1 MAGTSREEFVFLKP
15 GIQVQE
21 DLLTKG
27 CLFQGWGFHTFV
39 LVLRGCEHH
48 GWEAEEGWAAVI

>member
-1 MAGTSREEFVFLKP
+1 MAGTSQEEFVFLKP

-27 CLFQGWGFHTFV
+27 CLFQGWDFHTFV

-48 GWEAEEGWAAVI
+48 GWEAEVGWAAVI